1 MTDNVSG
8 SRRWYDSTR
17 VIVSLFAVVAVLVG
31 LLYASA
37 TSSINRHTDQINAI
51 ERRNERIDEKLD
63 AMKASIDR
71 IEKKLDK

>member
-37 TSSINRHTDQINAI
+37 TSSISKHTDQINAI
-51 ERRNERIDEKLD
+51 ERRNERTDEKLD